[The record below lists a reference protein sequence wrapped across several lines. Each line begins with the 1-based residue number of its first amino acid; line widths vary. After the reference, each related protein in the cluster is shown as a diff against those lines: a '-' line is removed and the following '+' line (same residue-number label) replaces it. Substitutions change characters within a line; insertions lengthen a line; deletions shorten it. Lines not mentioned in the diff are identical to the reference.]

1 MIITIGGLAGSGTS
15 TTASILSNKIGYPQI
30 SAGDIFRQ
38 MAEDKGKDL
47 MEFSKFAEGNTE
59 IDLEIDQRQAQIAQK
74 SEDLIVEGRLS
85 AYFINADLKVW
96 CTAPM
101 DVRAQRI
108 SQREDKT
115 IQMAREEI
123 ITRERSETHRYLEIH
138 NINIHEMEIYHL
150 IINTHAFKAD
160 SVAEIILKVAEVI
173 KCQQ

>member
-15 TTASILSNKIGYPQI
+15 TTASILSNKIGIPQI

-38 MAEDKGKDL
+38 MAEEKGMNL

-59 IDLEIDQRQAQIAQK
+59 IDLEIDQRQAQSAQR

-123 ITRERSETHRYLEIH
+123 LTRERSETHRYLEIH
-138 NINIHEMEIYHL
+138 NINIHDMEIYHL